1 MYNIPI
7 LLVFFNR
14 EEIAI
19 QTFEKIRKL
28 KPSKL
33 YLSSD
38 GPRMDKKGEADKVF
52 KLRKKICSLIDWDCE
67 VFTRF
72 LDDNIGCSLGVSSAI
87 SWLFSN
93 EECGIILEDDCVPQD
108 SFFPFVQE
116 MLLKYK
122 DDQRIGLIAGFNPIA
137 DEVFTENSYLFSN
150 YKSTWGWATWRR
162 SWQNFD
168 LQMKWRGTSYEKSI
182 IYNMGYKGRDRKY
195 WNYRLKA
202 IDANYVSAWDW
213 QWFFSL
219 AAQNQLT
226 IYPKYNLIS
235 NIGFGEESTHTAYK
249 SRADESIVTGNL
261 SFPLVHPHF
270 IVPDE
275 AFDYAFHRRNNTLMN
290 KFAQLLP
297 FRLRGL
303 LKLIVVKIQNCKI
316 CHI

>member
-7 LLVFFNR
+7 LFIFFNR
-14 EEIAI
+14 EDIAI
-19 QTFEKIRKL
+19 QTFDKIRKQ

-38 GPRMDKKGEADKVF
+38 GPREGKKGEADKVF
-52 KLRKKICSLIDWDCE
+52 RIRNKILSLIDWDCD

-72 LDDNIGCSLGVSSAI
+72 LDNNIGCSLSVSSAI

-93 EECGIILEDDCVPQD
+93 EENGIILEDDCVPQD

-122 DDQRIGLIAGFNPIA
+122 DDMRIGLIAGFNPIA
-137 DEVFTENSYLFSN
+137 DKVFTENSYYFAN
-150 YKSTWGWATWRR
+150 NKSTWGWATWSRA
-162 SWQNFD
+162 WQNFD

-182 IYNMGYKGRDRKY
+182 ILNMGYKGRDRKY
-195 WNYRLKA
+195 WNYRLGA

-226 IYPKYNLIS
+226 IYPKCNLIS

-249 SRADESIVTGNL
+249 SHIDESIATDNL
-261 SFPLVHPHF
+261 AFPLIHPRF
-270 IVPDE
+270 VLPNSD
-275 AFDYAFHRRNNTLMN
+275 FDYAFHKRNNTIMN
-290 KFAQLLP
+290 KILQLLS
-297 FRLRGL
+297 FRIRGFA
-303 LKLIVVKIQNCKI
+303 KSIIVKIQNYRL